1 MKPFY
6 FFILFLAVS
15 CQHSAVSCQETVSS
29 NVIDFRT
36 AVDMML
42 ENNATI
48 KAAEKSTLLAKR
60 QSQLI
65 NASWLPTITMTAD
78 YTMIVSL
85 GNLI

>member
-1 MKPFY
+1 
-6 FFILFLAVS
+6 
-15 CQHSAVSCQETVSS
+15 
-29 NVIDFRT
+29 
-36 AVDMML
+36 MML

-65 NASWLPTITMTAD
+65 NANWLPTITMTAD

-85 GNLI
+85 GNLM